1 VEFAPQYPVPVFPL
15 PEVVLFPHVLLPLHV
30 FELRYRTMVRDA
42 LSRERL
48 LALATLRPGWQA
60 DYRDSPAFFPVGC
73 LARFETVEWLPN
85 DCYDLR
91 VLGIARV
98 RFGRVARE
106 IPYRAATVS
115 LLAQDPFTEDDPLI
129 QLERRALFDSYLRL
143 VKAAGEGSEAP
154 SIDADCPFEAL
165 VNSIA
170 TVAGGDGAQKL
181 ELLEL
186 DHLVERSRRLRERLE
201 AMIRSLRTGPREGD
215 RN

>member
-1 VEFAPQYPVPVFPL
+1 MQFAPQYPVPVFPL

-48 LALATLRPGWQA
+48 LALATLRPGWEA
-60 DYRDSPAFFPVGC
+60 DYRGSPAFFSVGC
-73 LARFETVEWLPN
+73 LARFEAVEWLPN

-106 IPYRAATVS
+106 VPYRAATVS
-115 LLAQDPFTEDDPLI
+115 LMAQEPFTEDDPLI
-129 QLERRALFDSYLRL
+129 QLERRALIDSYQRL
-143 VKAAGEGSEAP
+143 TKAAGEGSGIPA
-154 SIDADCPFEAL
+154 IDDHQSFEAL
-165 VNSIA
+165 VNTVA
-170 TVAGGDGAQKL
+170 TVAGGDGPQKV

-186 DHLVERSRRLRERLE
+186 DQLFERSRRVRERLE
-201 AMIRSLRTGPREGD
+201 GAIRSLRTATGGGD